1 MSGNPNWPSL
11 KAQYSPNVYSV
22 LRKSGY
28 KTLNDSALIVDGIVT
43 EPHPCD
49 HGNCALRNLILVRLD
64 ANVMIYSR
72 SEPLFAAKVL
82 FGRLHADVAK

>member
-1 MSGNPNWPSL
+1 MCDGAAFTNLISL
-11 KAQYSPNVYSV
+11 LDKSP
-22 LRKSGY
+22 Y
-28 KTLNDSALIVDGIVT
+28 KTLNDSTSALIVDGIVT
-43 EPHPCD
+43 EPHPCV

-72 SEPLFAAKVL
+72 SEPLFAPKVL